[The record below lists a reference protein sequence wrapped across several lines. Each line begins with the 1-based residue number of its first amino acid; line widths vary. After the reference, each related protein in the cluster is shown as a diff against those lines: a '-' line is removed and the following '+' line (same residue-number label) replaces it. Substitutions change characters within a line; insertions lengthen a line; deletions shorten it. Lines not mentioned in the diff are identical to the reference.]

1 MVPVTMYSEKK
12 YGILLVLIAGE
23 IAIGLALP
31 RISGI
36 SSKFKIFLAYKK

>member
-12 YGILLVLIAGE
+12 YGILLMLIGE

-36 SSKFKIFLAYKK
+36 FKVQKIFSL

>member
-12 YGILLVLIAGE
+12 YGVLLMLIAGE

-36 SSKFKIFLAYKK
+36 FKVQNFFSL